1 MSKKL
6 GIIVPYRDRA
16 EHLDKFKEEFK
27 KYMESYDIDYHL
39 IIVEQ
44 DNANIFNR
52 GMLLNIGFVYAKK
65 LNCDYVVF
73 HDIDMIPVDVDY
85 SYSDKPLQLANNF
98 INDDSRTIFDE
109 YFGGVTMF
117 PIEDFEKINGYSNRY
132 WGWGYEDNDLLF
144 RCATKGLNLDDL
156 VLNNFKPR
164 GTKLKL
170 NGINAYVKGKNFNN
184 LLNFNNDLTLFISFY
199 PDDLILNHKSD
210 VDNFT
215 IFSIFGYD
223 TSISYNSFSRYNFL
237 TFDSQNNPINI
248 NSNIKRNYKTN
259 ICITF
264 DSVKKRLDVYQDGKL
279 IDTKKNYTRIHDY
292 SLEQIFYIGCRIN
305 ENKEQEDY
313 FKGLFDSFAVYST
326 KLELKE
332 IKYISRNETELL
344 TQNTDEYNSAKKLK
358 LYYDANFIKN
368 YELVDLSCNENDGK
382 IVNCEIVENIVEEVK
397 IIKVPFRRESTFYS
411 LQHEENGYF
420 DNKWKNQSTRWNQL
434 RFYNEVCLNP
444 HLIDNDGLS
453 DLSYTEHNKKR
464 EKNLLHIVVG
474 I

>member
-144 RCATKGLNLDDL
+144 RCATKSLNLDDL

-199 PDDLILNHKSD
+199 PDDLILNHKND

-279 IDTKKNYTRIHDY
+279 IDTKK
-292 SLEQIFYIGCRIN
+292 
-305 ENKEQEDY
+305 
-313 FKGLFDSFAVYST
+313 
-326 KLELKE
+326 KLHK
-332 IKYISRNETELL
+332 
-344 TQNTDEYNSAKKLK
+344 NT
-358 LYYDANFIKN
+358 
-368 YELVDLSCNENDGK
+368 
-382 IVNCEIVENIVEEVK
+382 
-397 IIKVPFRRESTFYS
+397 
-411 LQHEENGYF
+411 
-420 DNKWKNQSTRWNQL
+420 
-434 RFYNEVCLNP
+434 
-444 HLIDNDGLS
+444 
-453 DLSYTEHNKKR
+453 
-464 EKNLLHIVVG
+464 
-474 I
+474 